1 VGFDCDEVIFER
13 EPRRTGRSAWGWWRL
28 WNLALD
34 GVLSSSTKP
43 LRVWSYIGTILS
55 LLSLLYAV
63 VVLVQT
69 LILGNETPGYAST
82 VLLILTFGGLN
93 LLSIG
98 ILGEYVGRILTEV
111 RERPLYVVRSVHGAP

>member
-1 VGFDCDEVIFER
+1 
-13 EPRRTGRSAWGWWRL
+13 
-28 WNLALD
+28 
-34 GVLSSSTKP
+34 
-43 LRVWSYIGTILS
+43 
-55 LLSLLYAV
+55 